1 LASPS
6 PNLTGPP
13 LGFAVSRMFSFATVL
28 RRCDCEWP
36 LFPVSFDFSSS
47 ESLSLLIF
55 ICFVLLGAC
64 ASDLLPLIF
73 GSCLPA
79 QFPCSSRLLER
90 VINLLRSPLQ
100 PGGKFLLKI
109 FVRSVS
115 QLLRCRKSFTR
126 RLFVFQHAQSLS
138 SFIAIS
144 CCCYDQISPATKISL
159 CLLLVRWLPL

>member
-1 LASPS
+1 VVSSYRCLSSFLASPS
-6 PNLTGPP
+6 PNLTGPL
-13 LGFAVSRMFSFATVL
+13 LGFPRVAAV
-28 RRCDCEWP
+28 P
-36 LFPVSFDFSSS
+36 LFPVGFDFSSS
-47 ESLSLLIF
+47 ESLSLLILF
-55 ICFVLLGAC
+55 YWERAPAICY
-64 ASDLLPLIF
+64 LIF

-79 QFPCSSRLLER
+79 QFPCSTRLLER

-144 CCCYDQISPATKISL
+144 CCCYDQISPAAKFSL
-159 CLLLVRWLPL
+159 CLVLVRWLPL